1 MHRRRS
7 TGHRRRGSRSNP
19 GPIGNPKTWLVGG
32 AGVLAGV
39 FVTRGLPQL
48 VLGSSNTG
56 PMGYAANAATAAV
69 AGYATHMLTKNPTL
83 TAGVVAGGF
92 AALLARIISDYTPYG
107 KILSLNGW
115 GDYQFSNIV
124 GTVPQR
130 VVNMNSAVTEWG
142 GPGNAALAMSRGG
155 TDMGTRGGNC

>member
-1 MHRRRS
+1 MTHRRRA
-7 TGHRRRGSRSNP
+7 GHRRRNP
-19 GPIGNPKTWLVGG
+19 GALGSTGSWLTGGVGILG
-32 AGVLAGV
+32 GVV
-39 FVTRGLPQL
+39 VTRALPQL

-56 PMGYAANAATAAV
+56 PMGYAANAVTAIAGGFLLNSIGAGRKFAV
-69 AGYATHMLTKNPTL
+69 PFVG
-83 TAGVVAGGF
+83 GGF
-92 AALLARIISDYTPYG
+92 AALIARIISDYTPYG

-130 VVNMNSAVTEWG
+130 VINMNSAVTEWG
-142 GPGNAALAMSRGG
+142 APGNASLAMSRGG